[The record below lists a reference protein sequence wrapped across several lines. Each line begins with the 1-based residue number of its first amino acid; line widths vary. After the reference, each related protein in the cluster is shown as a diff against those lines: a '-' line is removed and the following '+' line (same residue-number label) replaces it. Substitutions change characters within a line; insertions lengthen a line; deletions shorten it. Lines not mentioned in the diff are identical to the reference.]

1 MTDIRPLKTE
11 ADYQSALREIEQL
24 FQASANSSE
33 GDRLEV
39 LTTLVEAYE
48 AHHYPIPAP
57 DPIEAIEYYM
67 ESRGLS
73 SDDLEPY
80 IGSSRQVREILS
92 RQRPL
97 SLNMIRKLHTGL
109 GIAAEILIRPY
120 ELFRDAA

>member
-1 MTDIRPLKTE
+1 MADIRPLKTE

-24 FQASANSSE
+24 FEASPNTSE

-73 SDDLEPY
+73 SDDLKPF
-80 IGSSRQVREILS
+80 IGNSRQVREILS
-92 RQRPL
+92 RQHPL
-97 SLNMIRKLHTGL
+97 TLDMIRKLNTGL